1 MIKKTNI
8 QQPLELDLFSV
19 LAQYPEV
26 IVRNEPENGFGDLDL
41 SKNVL
46 ICNVKK
52 DNIEHFLDGTAK
64 IYYTGKRFPST
75 VALNKLYYFIPY
87 IGKQCDLDYYGIR
100 DLYLI
105 KIARVGSRREGEL
118 DNDPNDLRIVFEL
131 QFVKHLFNDYKKHS
145 LNIWQTYADT
155 TLEELQQLQKPQ
167 RQLQNN
173 RLTYISLFSSAGVGC
188 YGFKQENYNCVA
200 TVELIERCLNVQRYN
215 HKCLY
220 DRGYICGD
228 ITLPETQQRVFDELQ
243 MWQRQNRLTDLDV
256 VIATP
261 PCQGMSVANHK
272 KGDELKRNS
281 YSIAA

>member
-1 MIKKTNI
+1 MPKKSNI

-19 LAQYPEV
+19 QAQYPEI
-26 IVRNEPENGFGDLDL
+26 IVRNEPENSFEDLDL

-52 DNIEHFLDGTAK
+52 DNIEHFLNGTAK

-155 TLEELQQLQKPQ
+155 NLAELQLARKPR
-167 RQLQNN
+167 RQPL
-173 RLTYISLFSSAGVGC
+173 
-188 YGFKQENYNCVA
+188 
-200 TVELIERCLNVQRYN
+200 
-215 HKCLY
+215 
-220 DRGYICGD
+220 DRKS
-228 ITLPETQQRVFDELQ
+228 
-243 MWQRQNRLTDLDV
+243 V
-256 VIATP
+256 V
-261 PCQGMSVANHK
+261 
-272 KGDELKRNS
+272 
-281 YSIAA
+281 